1 MEMLSEKGGKGDDG
15 RRRRS
20 VELNRIDENGEESG
34 NPEDRGR
41 SGGEKGRR
49 RRREA
54 VAIPICNILSNSC
67 YFRGQTENAPGI
79 TYHVKA

>member
-1 MEMLSEKGGKGDDG
+1 ME
-15 RRRRS
+15 RS
-20 VELNRIDENGEESG
+20 VELFRIADSEEESG

-49 RRREA
+49 RREA
-54 VAIPICNILSNSC
+54 VAIPICNIVSNTC

-79 TYHVKA
+79 TYHVKACE